1 MRWWAALGLLRAAAS
16 SPAAAS
22 ATLRNKLRS
31 ISAQTPEEVD
41 DLSRPLVLDEDVDE
55 TSEAIDIIPGV
66 DTSEEADEPGHVSP
80 ERERLLELAREADLL
95 KGDRDP
101 KLLKVVKIL
110 KDLLDAGHRPIV
122 FCRFIATSEY
132 LGDELRA
139 RMPKSVTTIAVT
151 GNLPPD
157 ERINRIQQLAF
168 SDRYVLV
175 CTDCLS
181 EGVNLQQYFDAVIH
195 YDLSWNPTRHEQ
207 REGRVDRYGQVK
219 PVVRIVTYY
228 GTDNQI
234 DGVVLQVLIK
244 KHKKIRKALG
254 ISIPV
259 PTSSNTVLEALY
271 EGLLLKNRDA
281 EQLLLFD
288 DMDLKTKT
296 DELNAEWQNAADRE
310 EKSRSLFAQH
320 RFDEKAVLQ
329 EVTSI
334 RAAIGSSTDVRDFV
348 SKTVR
353 STGGTFYER
362 EGLARISLKET
373 PAAIREITDGK
384 EEIVARFQLPVSDR
398 EIYLSRTHPLV
409 EGLATFVMETA
420 LDPQLAGQS
429 RVPGARCGAIRTR
442 SVETRTTLLLL
453 RMRFH
458 ILTTIDGVTKP
469 LLAEDSQLVAFRGAP
484 SAAEW
489 LEQTNAESLLN
500 ARPDENV
507 TDDVAR
513 KFIRRVVDD
522 LALLNSKLDEYTR
535 KRGEE
540 LLAAHKRVRQAGQR
554 RGIRE
559 TIEPQLPADVL
570 GLYVFLPLS

>member
-1 MRWWAALGLLRAAAS
+1 M
-16 SPAAAS
+16 
-22 ATLRNKLRS
+22 
-31 ISAQTPEEVD
+31 
-41 DLSRPLVLDEDVDE
+41 
-55 TSEAIDIIPGV
+55 
-66 DTSEEADEPGHVSP
+66 
-80 ERERLLELAREADLL
+80 
-95 KGDRDP
+95 
-101 KLLKVVKIL
+101 
-110 KDLLDAGHRPIV
+110 
-122 FCRFIATSEY
+122 
-132 LGDELRA
+132 
-139 RMPKSVTTIAVT
+139 TTIAVT

-157 ERINRIQQLAF
+157 ERINRIQQLAI

-219 PVVRIVTYY
+219 PEVRIVTYY

-234 DGVVLQVLIK
+234 DGVVLQVLIN

-281 EQLLLFD
+281 QQLLLFD
-288 DMDLKTKT
+288 DLDLKTKT

-320 RFDEKAVLQ
+320 RFDERAVLQ

-384 EEIVARFQLPVSDR
+384 EEIVARFQLPVGDR

-420 LDPQLAGQS
+420 LDPQLASQS
-429 RVPGARCGAIRTR
+429 RVPGARCGVH
-442 SVETRTTLLLL
+442 SYPL
-453 RMRFH
+453 RR
-458 ILTTIDGVTKP
+458 D
-469 LLAEDSQLVAFRGAP
+469 ADDAP
-484 SAAEW
+484 SSP
-489 LEQTNAESLLN
+489 NAISH
-500 ARPDENV
+500 RHD
-507 TDDVAR
+507 
-513 KFIRRVVDD
+513 
-522 LALLNSKLDEYTR
+522 
-535 KRGEE
+535 
-540 LLAAHKRVRQAGQR
+540 HR
-554 RGIRE
+554 RGNQASSCGR
-559 TIEPQLPADVL
+559 
-570 GLYVFLPLS
+570 

>member
-1 MRWWAALGLLRAAAS
+1 
-16 SPAAAS
+16 
-22 ATLRNKLRS
+22 
-31 ISAQTPEEVD
+31 
-41 DLSRPLVLDEDVDE
+41 
-55 TSEAIDIIPGV
+55 
-66 DTSEEADEPGHVSP
+66 
-80 ERERLLELAREADLL
+80 
-95 KGDRDP
+95 
-101 KLLKVVKIL
+101 LLKVVKIV

-122 FCRFIATSEY
+122 FCRFIATAEY
-132 LGDELRA
+132 LGDELRS
-139 RMPKSVTTIAVT
+139 RLPKSVTTIAVT

-157 ERINRIQQLAF
+157 ERINRIQQLAI

-181 EGVNLQQYFDAVIH
+181 EGVNLQQYFDALIH

-219 PVVRIVTYY
+219 PEVRIVTYY

-234 DGVVLQVLIK
+234 DGVVLQVLIN

-281 EQLLLFD
+281 QQLLLFD
-288 DMDLKTKT
+288 DLDLKTKT

-310 EKSRSLFAQH
+310 EKTRSLFDQH

-384 EEIVARFQLPVSDR
+384 EELVARFQLPVGDR

-420 LDPQLAGQS
+420 LDPQLASQS
-429 RVPGARCGAIRTR
+429 RVPGARCGVIRTR
-442 SVETRTTLLLL
+442 SVETRKTLLLL

-484 SAAEW
+484 AAAEW
-489 LEQTNAESLLN
+489 LDQSEAESLLN
-500 ARPDENV
+500 AGPDENV

-513 KFIRRVVDD
+513 NFIRRVVDD

-535 KRGEE
+535 KRGDE

-570 GLYVFLPLS
+570 GLYVYLPAD